1 MSTVGRRRLALTIA
15 LFGCLGLSACGGPT
29 ATTPADASAPA
40 STPLGF
46 ANESAASPS
55 ARVTAKPGAKATQP
69 PSGKLTAKFEPV
81 AAVSPGDEE
90 SASVQ
95 TVAGAK
101 CTLVVTLKSG
111 PSKAQGLGATQAD
124 DNGVATWSWHIGLN
138 TAKGSWPMTATCTS
152 GSAKATATAKL
163 VVE

>member
-1 MSTVGRRRLALTIA
+1 MSTPILRRAALTLAICA
-15 LFGCLGLSACGGPT
+15 SVGLSACSGPT

-46 ANESAASPS
+46 ANESAAPPSPK
-55 ARVTAKPGAKATQP
+55 ATAKPGTKATQP
-69 PSGKLTAKFEPV
+69 PSGHLAVKFV
-81 AAVSPGDEE
+81 SLGAVSPGDDA

-124 DNGVATWSWHIGLN
+124 DTGLATWSWHVGLN
-138 TAKGSWPMTATCTS
+138 TTRGSWPATATCTS
-152 GSAKATATAKL
+152 GSATAKASAKL
-163 VVE
+163 VVQ